1 MKNFD
6 RLIFIVLLVLI
17 VIVGRELLRGSS
29 PPVTYEHTFVEFDP
43 DNFSNST
50 NIDNQW
56 LPLKPSSHWV
66 YEGTTTE
73 GGETFP
79 HSIEFTVTDL
89 IKEIEGVRT
98 VVVWAVDISD
108 NEIVEKEIAFY
119 AQDNDGNVWYF
130 GEYPEEYESGEFINA
145 PTWIAGEGGAKAGV
159 MMWGQPSLS
168 TPSYFEGWGPDVDW
182 SDYASVDALNQETCV
197 PVNCYKDVL
206 VIAESSLEETD
217 AFQLKYFAPGVGN
230 VRVGW
235 RGEDATQEELELVY
249 FKELSPSELEEV
261 RLEAQ
266 ELEKRA
272 HERSPDV
279 YGQTQPIQPLDIDNQ

>member
-29 PPVTYEHTFVEFDP
+29 PPVTYEHTFAEFDP
-43 DNFSNST
+43 DNFSDST
-50 NIDNQW
+50 NVNNQW
-56 LPLKPSSHWV
+56 LPLKPSSRWV

-79 HSIEFTVTDL
+79 HSLEFTVTDL

-130 GEYPEEYESGEFINA
+130 GEYPEEYDSGEFIDA
-145 PTWIAGEGGAKAGV
+145 PTWIAGEGDAKAGV
-159 MMWGQPSLS
+159 MMWEEPSLS
-168 TPSYFEGWGPDVDW
+168 TPSYFQGWGPDVNW
-182 SDYASVDALNQETCV
+182 SDYAGVDALNQETCV

-217 AFQLKYFAPGVGN
+217 AFQLKYYARGVGN

-235 RGEDATQEELELVY
+235 RGEDATQEELELIEFVQLEGD
-249 FKELSPSELEEV
+249 ELAEV
-261 RLEAQ
+261 RKQALD
-266 ELEKRA
+266 LEKSA
-272 HERSPDV
+272 YEKSPDV
-279 YGQTQPIQPLDIDNQ
+279 YAHTKPVEPL